1 MEIIKASL
9 MAAAGGGKSANLQ
22 HNPTLTTNDVH
33 HPLQGYDGFDYVT
46 VDVPEQPRP
55 VITETGFTENGRYE
69 AADYGVDAWSV
80 VTVDVYF
87 KSDDPEQLTAG
98 AGTEPVIDLNTE
110 YALKVVLRPATSAGR
125 SEYVVQLYD
134 TNNPSQTVE
143 EYGVGSFPTG
153 QADQWKFK
161 GIRIIPGATYATWT
175 TYLQTPS
182 GSMATPITG
191 TSQYLN
197 QYYSG
202 VDGYGVKNTN

>member
-1 MEIIKASL
+1 MELIKASL
-9 MAAAGGGKSANLQ
+9 MAAVGGGGSGANIAPKPQQIQRNGTFYATDDNL
-22 HNPTLTTNDVH
+22 D
-33 HPLQGYDGFDYVT
+33 GYSEVT
-46 VDVPEQPRP
+46 VNIDIPTIDETTFSSNGDYTHTGTGGWSP
-55 VITETGFTENGRYE
+55 VH
-69 AADYGVDAWSV
+69 
-80 VTVDVYF
+80 VDVYF

-110 YALKVVLRPATSAGR
+110 YALKVVLRPASSAGR

-134 TNNPSQTVE
+134 THNPSVIVE
-143 EYGVGSFPTG
+143 EYGVGSFPTSE
-153 QADQWKFK
+153 ARQWKFK
-161 GIRIIPGATYATWT
+161 GIRITQGATYATWT

-182 GSMATPITG
+182 GSMTTPITG